1 MWKREISHRI
11 KFIAGLSPK
20 TAASAMETDRFALL
34 RYAGPSMPD
43 IATSGTASGD
53 AIPMTARTDAGMNV

>member
-1 MWKREISHRI
+1 
-11 KFIAGLSPK
+11 
-20 TAASAMETDRFALL
+20 METDRFALL